1 MWYKRFGFKFPQGRS
16 SAETFLIV
24 LVPPVAIF
32 LVGLLAGI
40 TQNYYILWLIVPAI
54 IGGFELVDRLFV
66 ERKSR
71 IRIKRRKMH
80 IKNALKYINSGRIDK
95 AKESLRRAKLYGELP
110 EELKEIDRRLNQ
122 LTGTE

>member
-16 SAETFLIV
+16 GAETFLIV

-40 TQNYYILWLIVPAI
+40 TQNFYILWLIVPAI

-80 IKNALKYINSGRIDK
+80 IKNTLKYINSGRIDQ

-110 EELKEIDRRLNQ
+110 EELKEIDRRLTQ
-122 LTGTE
+122 LTSTE